1 MKILLVNPYDL
12 THPGGVTNH
21 VFDLAEQFR
30 LMGHAADIIGPAG
43 QGLLPQN
50 GYTHSVGHTM
60 RFITPGDRARINL
73 SPFVYG
79 AVEKFLHN
87 REYDVYHLHEPFL
100 GFIGP
105 AFLKLGE
112 GVKVGTFHTT
122 REGPHLGYIGF
133 WPLIQYWNR
142 KLDGHIAVAES
153 AKRTVQR
160 YVGARYR
167 IIPNGVNFDRFATR
181 TQPVPR
187 HLTDERPVVLYAGRI
202 ESRKG
207 IPHLLKAFQLLKQKV
222 KAARLVI
229 VGEGGLRA
237 LYMKQAE
244 EMELEDVTWEGFVAP
259 DYLPSFYQRADVFVS
274 PSTVNES
281 FGITLLEAMAAG
293 APAVA
298 TSVNGTT
305 TLGEDG
311 VTGLIVP
318 PKDEPAMAEAMQR
331 LLEDRP
337 MAQRLSGAAQDR
349 ARRFDWANVANDLL
363 DYYAELGARDR

>member
-1 MKILLVNPYDL
+1 VKILLVNPYDL

-30 LMGHAADIIGPAG
+30 LMGHEADIIGPAG

-50 GYTHSVGHTM
+50 TYTHSIGYTM

-79 AVEKFLHN
+79 AVEKFLRN

-105 AFLKLGE
+105 AFLRLGD

-122 REGPHLGYIGF
+122 REGPHLGYILG
-133 WPLIQYWNR
+133 WPLVQHWNR
-142 KLDGHIAVAES
+142 RLQGHIAVADS
-153 AKRTVQR
+153 AMRTVKR
-160 YVGARYR
+160 YVRAKYR
-167 IIPNGVNFDRFATR
+167 IIPNGVNFDRFATP
-181 TQPVPR
+181 QPLPR

-207 IPHLLKAFQLLKQKV
+207 IPHLLKAFQLLKQSMKS
-222 KAARLVI
+222 ARLVI

-237 LYMKQAE
+237 MYMKQAE
-244 EMELEDVTWEGFVAP
+244 EMGLEDVTWEGFVAP

-281 FGITLLEAMAAG
+281 FGITLLEAMSAG

-318 PKDEPAMAEAMQR
+318 PKDEPAMAAAMQR
-331 LLEDRP
+331 LLEDRGL
-337 MAQRLSGAAQDR
+337 AKRLSEAAQER
-349 ARRFDWANVANDLL
+349 ARRFDWENVANELL
-363 DYYAELGARDR
+363 DYYAELGAQGR

>member
-30 LMGHAADIIGPAG
+30 LMGHEAEIVGPAG

-50 GYTHSVGHTM
+50 SYTHSVGDTM
-60 RFITPGDRARINL
+60 RLITPGDRARINP
-73 SPFVYG
+73 SPWVYG
-79 AVEKFLHN
+79 NVEKFMRN
-87 REYDVYHLHEPFL
+87 REFDVYHLHEPFL

-105 AFLKLGE
+105 AFLKLGR

-122 REGPHLGYIGF
+122 REGPHLAYLLG
-133 WPLIQYWNR
+133 WPLVNYWNR
-142 KLDGHIAVAES
+142 RLDGHIAVAES
-153 AKRTVQR
+153 AARTVRR
-160 YVGARYR
+160 YVRANYR
-167 IIPNGVNFDRFATR
+167 IIPNGVNFDRFADR
-181 TQPVPR
+181 QPVPH

-207 IPHLLKAFQLLKQKV
+207 IPHLLKAFQLLKRNV
-222 KAARLVI
+222 KSARLVI

-237 LYMKQAE
+237 MYMKQAK
-244 EMELEDVTWEGFVAP
+244 EMELEDVTWEGFVPP

-281 FGITLLEAMAAG
+281 FGITLLEAMSAG

-318 PKDEPAMAEAMQR
+318 PKDEPAMAAAIQR

-337 MAQRLSGAAQDR
+337 LATRLAAAAQER

-363 DYYAELGARDR
+363 DYYAELGAKGR

>member
-1 MKILLVNPYDL
+1 VKILLVNPYDL

-30 LMGHAADIIGPAG
+30 LMGHEADIFGPAG

-50 GYTHSVGHTM
+50 GYTHSAGNTM

-79 AVEKFLHN
+79 AVEKFMRN

-105 AFLKLGE
+105 AVLKLGD

-122 REGPHLGYIGF
+122 REGPHLGYVCF
-133 WPLIQYWNR
+133 WPLVRHWNTR
-142 KLDGHIAVAES
+142 LAGHIAVAES
-153 AKRTVQR
+153 AKRTARR
-160 YVGARYR
+160 YVKGDYR
-167 IIPNGVNFDRFATR
+167 IIPNGVNFERFATP
-181 TQPVPR
+181 TSVPP
-187 HLTDERPVVLYAGRI
+187 HLIDERPVVLYVGRI

-207 IPHLLKAFQLLKQKV
+207 IPHLLKAFQLLKQNV

-237 LYMKQAE
+237 MYMKQAH
-244 EMELEDVTWEGFVAP
+244 EMQLEDVTWEGYVAP
-259 DYLPSFYQRADVFVS
+259 DYLPAFYQRADVFVS
-274 PSTVNES
+274 PSTVNET
-281 FGITLLEAMAAG
+281 FGITLLEAMSAG
-293 APAVA
+293 AAAVA

-318 PKDEPAMAEAMQR
+318 PKNEPAMAGAMQR
-331 LLEDRP
+331 ILEDR
-337 MAQRLSGAAQDR
+337 AFASRLSAAAQER
-349 ARRFDWANVANDLL
+349 ARRFDWQNVANELL
-363 DYYAELGARDR
+363 DYYEELGATGR

>member
-1 MKILLVNPYDL
+1 
-12 THPGGVTNH
+12 
-21 VFDLAEQFR
+21 
-30 LMGHAADIIGPAG
+30 MGHEADIVGPAG

-50 GYTHSVGHTM
+50 NYTHSIGYTM
-60 RFITPGDRARINL
+60 RVISPGDMARINC

-79 AVEKFLHN
+79 AVDKFLRN

-100 GFIGP
+100 GFVGP
-105 AFLKLGE
+105 AFLKLGD

-122 REGPHLGYIGF
+122 REGPHLPYILG
-133 WPLIQYWNR
+133 WPLVHHWNKR
-142 KLDGHIAVAES
+142 LDGHIAVAES
-153 AKRTVQR
+153 AKRTVKR
-160 YVGARYR
+160 YVKADYR
-167 IIPNGVNFDRFATR
+167 IIPNGVNFDRFATP
-181 TQPVPR
+181 QPIPR

-207 IPHLLKAFQLLKQKV
+207 IPHLLKAFQLLKRNV

-237 LYMKQAE
+237 MYMKQAE
-244 EMELEDVTWEGFVAP
+244 EMGLEDVTWEGFVAP

-274 PSTVNES
+274 PSTVNET
-281 FGITLLEAMAAG
+281 FGITLLEAMTAG

-318 PKDEPAMAEAMQR
+318 PKDEPAMAKAIER
-331 LLEDRP
+331 LLEDRVLARQ
-337 MAQRLSGAAQDR
+337 MAQAAQER
-349 ARRFDWANVANDLL
+349 ARRFDWENVANELL
-363 DYYAELGARDR
+363 DYYAELGAKGR